1 MIDLSQ
7 PVARL
12 KDHLMAGA
20 IRQDGPFTLRSGA
33 TSSWYLDGRQTTF
46 SGGGARVVAEAV
58 LAHLDPGAVAV
69 GGMTMGADPI
79 AVSTALVSTDRGRPL
94 NAFSIRKETKDHG
107 TGGRLV
113 GPVRSGDQ
121 VTILEDTT
129 TTTGAFVEAIDAAE
143 AAGLVVIQA
152 ICLVDRSGTLA
163 VETMTARGIP
173 YVALLNPELLGLD
186 A

>member
-1 MIDLSQ
+1 MNDLSQ

-12 KDHLMAGA
+12 KAHLMANA

-46 SGGGARVVAEAV
+46 NGGGARLVAEAV
-58 LAHLDPGAVAV
+58 LSCLDPGAVAV

-79 AVSTALVSTDRGRPL
+79 AVAAALVSTDQGRPL
-94 NAFSIRKETKDHG
+94 NAFSIRKVAKDHG

-113 GPVRSGDQ
+113 GPVEAGDP

-129 TTTGAFVEAIDAAE
+129 TTTGAFIEAIDAAE
-143 AAGLVVIQA
+143 ADGLLVIQA
-152 ICLVDRSGTLA
+152 ICLVDRSGPLA
-163 VETMTARGIP
+163 SETMAARKIP
-173 YVALLNPELLGLD
+173 YVALLSPELLGLG